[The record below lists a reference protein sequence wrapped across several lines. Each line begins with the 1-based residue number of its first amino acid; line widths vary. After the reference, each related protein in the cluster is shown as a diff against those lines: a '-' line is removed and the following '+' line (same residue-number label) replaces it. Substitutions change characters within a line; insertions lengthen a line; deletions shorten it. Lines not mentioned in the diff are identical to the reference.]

1 MCTASIA
8 HGADARAQVG
18 DAPLVRLAAAKFT
31 NLTRAERALLEFVQ
45 VGRVERGQFAVAGTS
60 ANPDNPSNDPKGAVQ
75 WGKVRE
81 IRAQLIRWL
90 CVDPDAV
97 KMVDP
102 LGIRILGARI
112 IGALDL
118 FNARVPFG
126 LTLRRCAIPEPM
138 NLSLAAVA
146 SLDLGGSYT
155 NEIDAKSLA
164 VLGDIDMNRGFRAS
178 GWVELESASIDGD
191 LNCAGGSF
199 THSKDSENGFW
210 AAQMPALSMDGIRIK
225 GTAWLCCG
233 FRSDGGVMLSEATV
247 RDLECF
253 AGRFINPGKYAL
265 ALNGTDISGFAVL
278 GKWTAFGKNWGG
290 LESDGLVMFI
300 NTKVGAYFRAEG
312 VRFIGKSTEPHGLM
326 VDDLSA
332 GSIFLTGMELQNGAT
347 LDLRGASTGAL
358 IDDEKSW
365 PQPGRLQIDGF
376 TYSGLWEPDTTK
388 PSPSST
394 RSHRFNATAAGNAEE
409 YKPSAARSRLRWLGL
424 QDGFH
429 PQPYRQLA
437 KVLREGGDDAGA
449 IEVLIA
455 QQDAHFRNSNWLVR
469 AWAQFLKITVAY
481 GYRPLRTVLWSLAV
495 ILLGRIV
502 VAVGA
507 RAGVMRLT
515 WPETTPPPAGD
526 PTAGL
531 HPLLYSL
538 DVFLPLVNLHQEH
551 YWWPDES
558 ASGEYR
564 LLGRDITI
572 RGSILR
578 YYLWLQIIAG
588 WLLSAIFIA
597 GVTGLMHND

>member
-1 MCTASIA
+1 MSNPRGLAFAGNFSSFGSVWFGNPQPPGWGIFEADGRVDFAGARVATAIIVT
-8 HGADARAQVG
+8 DAR
-18 DAPLVRLAAAKFT
+18 F
-31 NLTRAERALLEFVQ
+31 
-45 VGRVERGQFAVAGTS
+45 
-60 ANPDNPSNDPKGAVQ
+60 
-75 WGKVRE
+75 
-81 IRAQLIRWL
+81 
-90 CVDPDAV
+90 
-97 KMVDP
+97 
-102 LGIRILGARI
+102 LGAR
-112 IGALDL
+112 GDAHGFFGSGTTSGDFL
-118 FNARVPFG
+118 FWRNV
-126 LTLRRCAIPEPM
+126 
-138 NLSLAAVA
+138 
-146 SLDLGGSYT
+146 
-155 NEIDAKSLA
+155 
-164 VLGDIDMNRGFRAS
+164 
-178 GWVELESASIDGD
+178 
-191 LNCAGGSF
+191 
-199 THSKDSENGFW
+199 
-210 AAQMPALSMDGIRIK
+210 Q
-225 GTAWLCCG
+225 
-233 FRSDGGVMLSEATV
+233 
-247 RDLECF
+247 
-253 AGRFINPGKYAL
+253 
-265 ALNGTDISGFAVL
+265 
-278 GKWTAFGKNWGG
+278 
-290 LESDGLVMFI
+290 
-300 NTKVGAYFRAEG
+300 
-312 VRFIGKSTEPHGLM
+312 
-326 VDDLSA
+326 
-332 GSIFLTGMELQNGAT
+332 LQNGASVDLSGAHVGIL
-347 LDLRGASTGAL
+347 LDE
-358 IDDEKSW
+358 EKSW
-365 PQPGRLQIDGF
+365 PEQGNLLIDGF
-376 TYSGLWEPDTTK
+376 TYDGFGAG
-388 PSPSST
+388 SPLDVQ
-394 RSHRFNATAAGNAEE
+394 
-409 YKPSAARSRLRWLGL
+409 SRLRWISL
-424 QDGFH
+424 QPPVQGGFR

-437 KVLREGGDDAGA
+437 KVLRESGDDTGA